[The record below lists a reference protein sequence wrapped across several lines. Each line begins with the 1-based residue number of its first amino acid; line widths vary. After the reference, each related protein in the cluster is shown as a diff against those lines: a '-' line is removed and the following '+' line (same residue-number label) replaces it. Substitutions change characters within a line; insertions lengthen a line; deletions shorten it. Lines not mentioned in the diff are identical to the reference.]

1 MTLIHLPV
9 HGIESIID
17 FFENTVVRFVTN
29 RIACTL
35 NSGMVELLI
44 RFIVES
50 VVLLR
55 HSWGRAL
62 FKLSNFCQNRGWIQY
77 NLHIILFCDDWRMRQ
92 MDCFNEPTGKQFP
105 TLGPLEI
112 WFLEL
117 NIFVES
123 HNFHKIKFSTNVFL
137 AFSNTFFKYT

>member
-1 MTLIHLPV
+1 MALIHLPV

-17 FFENTVVRFVTN
+17 FFENTVVRFVTD

-62 FKLSNFCQNRGWIQY
+62 FKLSLTSAKTEGGYNTPCISFCSAMIDAYAKWTVLMNRPESNSNFGAVGNLISRIKHLCWIPQLPQNQ
-77 NLHIILFCDDWRMRQ
+77 
-92 MDCFNEPTGKQFP
+92 
-105 TLGPLEI
+105 
-112 WFLEL
+112 
-117 NIFVES
+117 V
-123 HNFHKIKFSTNVFL
+123 
-137 AFSNTFFKYT
+137 